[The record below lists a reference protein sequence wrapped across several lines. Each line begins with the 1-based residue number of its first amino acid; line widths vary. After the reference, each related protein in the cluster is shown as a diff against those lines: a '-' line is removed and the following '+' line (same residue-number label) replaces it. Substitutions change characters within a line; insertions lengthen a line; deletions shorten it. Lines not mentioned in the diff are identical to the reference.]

1 VVRRLLILAVGLLAA
16 TVPSSAQSDLDVLME
31 RVLSRRDENWK
42 KLQQYILDED
52 ETLQVTGPGGIK
64 VFGSR
69 REYLW
74 YPDDM
79 GRFIKSPVAVNGVA
93 LSDAQRRRAEQE
105 WLERE
110 ARRRKRVAARAER
123 DGVTV
128 TGSDSAAADS
138 ADTAPPPS
146 DAADLTEA
154 GMREAL
160 EPGFISAAY
169 FLRFKFEPGHYALV
183 GRETLEGRN
192 VLRIEYYPA
201 QLFREGRQRP
211 NRQLRDRD
219 REVEAKMNKSSMVTL
234 WIDRDE
240 GQILKFDFDN
250 VDLDFL
256 PGRQLVRIGAMDA
269 VMEMGQP
276 FPKVWLPRAIRIVV
290 PVTLATGEMQ
300 ARYDVTYHDY
310 RLAETSGSL
319 KSGGRVV
326 Q

>member
-1 VVRRLLILAVGLLAA
+1 MVRRFLILAVGLLAA
-16 TVPSSAQSDLDVLME
+16 TAPSLAQSDLDALME

-52 ETLQVTGPGGIK
+52 ETFQLTGPGGIK

-74 YPDDM
+74 YPDDK
-79 GRFIKSPVAVNGVA
+79 GRFIKSPVRIDGVE
-93 LSDAQRRRAEQE
+93 LNDVQRRRAEQE
-105 WLERE
+105 YLARE
-110 ARRRKRVAARAER
+110 DRRRKRAAARAGR
-123 DGVTV
+123 DGAVT
-128 TGSDSAAADS
+128 TSDDPA
-138 ADTAPPPS
+138 S
-146 DAADLTEA
+146 DATQLTEA
-154 GMREAL
+154 GMRDAL

-201 QLFREGRQRP
+201 QLFREGRTRP
-211 NRQLRDRD
+211 NRELRERD
-219 REVEAKMNKSSMVTL
+219 AEIEAKMNKSSMVTL
-234 WIDRDE
+234 WIDRDAQ
-240 GQILKFDFDN
+240 QILKFDFDN

-256 PGRQLVRIGAMDA
+256 PGRQIVRIGSMDA

-276 FPKVWLPRAIRIVV
+276 FPDVWLPRTIRIAV

-300 ARYDVTYHDY
+300 ARYDVHYRDY

-319 KSGGRVV
+319 KSTGRVI

>member
-1 VVRRLLILAVGLLAA
+1 MVRRLLILAVGLLATTA
-16 TVPSSAQSDLDVLME
+16 PSLAQSDLDALME

-52 ETLQVTGPGGIK
+52 ETFQLTGPGGIK

-74 YPDDM
+74 YPDDK
-79 GRFIKSPVAVNGVA
+79 GRFIKSPVRVDGVE
-93 LSDAQRRRAEQE
+93 LNDAQRRRAEQE
-105 WLERE
+105 YLERE
-110 ARRRKRVAARAER
+110 DRRRKRLAVRAER
-123 DGVTV
+123 NGGVSVST
-128 TGSDSAAADS
+128 SDDPA
-138 ADTAPPPS
+138 S
-146 DAADLTEA
+146 DATQITEA

-201 QLFREGRQRP
+201 QLFREGRTRP
-211 NRQLRDRD
+211 NRELRERD
-219 REVEAKMNKSSMVTL
+219 AEIEAKMNKSSMVTL
-234 WIDRDE
+234 WIDRDAQ
-240 GQILKFDFDN
+240 QILKFDFDN

-256 PGRQLVRIGAMDA
+256 PARQIVRIGSMDA

-276 FPKVWLPRAIRIVV
+276 FPDVWLPRAIRIAV

-300 ARYDVTYHDY
+300 ARYDVRYRDY

-319 KSGGRVV
+319 KATGRII

>member
-1 VVRRLLILAVGLLAA
+1 
-16 TVPSSAQSDLDVLME
+16 
-31 RVLSRRDENWK
+31 
-42 KLQQYILDED
+42 
-52 ETLQVTGPGGIK
+52 
-64 VFGSR
+64 
-69 REYLW
+69 
-74 YPDDM
+74 M
-79 GRFIKSPVAVNGVA
+79 GRFIKSLVAVNGVE

-105 WLERE
+105 WLGRE
-110 ARRRKRVAARAER
+110 ERRRARVAARNER
-123 DGVTV
+123 DDATV
-128 TGSDSAAADS
+128 AGADRTNADGTS
-138 ADTAPPPS
+138 ADRTSTDSPPS
-146 DAADLTEA
+146 DATELTEA
-154 GMREAL
+154 GMRDAL

-211 NRQLRDRD
+211 NRQLRERD
-219 REVEAKMNKSSMVTL
+219 REIEAKMNKSSMVTL

-276 FPKVWLPRAIRIVV
+276 FPNVWLPRTIRIAV

-319 KSGGRVV
+319 KSTGRIVP
-326 Q
+326 

>member
-1 VVRRLLILAVGLLAA
+1 VVRRLLILAIGLLAA
-16 TVPSSAQSDLDVLME
+16 SVPSNAQSDLDALME
-31 RVLSRRDENWK
+31 RVLSKRDENWK
-42 KLQQYILDED
+42 KLQQYVLDED
-52 ETLQVTGPGGIK
+52 ETFQLTGPGGIK

-79 GRFIKSPVAVNGVA
+79 GRFIKSPTNINGVE

-105 WLERE
+105 WLGRE
-110 ARRRKRVAARAER
+110 ERRRKRVAERAER

-128 TGSDSAAADS
+128 TNPAANPD
-138 ADTAPPPS
+138 PPS
-146 DAADLTEA
+146 DATELTET

-211 NRQLRDRD
+211 NRELRDRD
-219 REVEAKMNKSSMVTL
+219 RDIEAKMNKSSMVTL

-240 GQILKFDFDN
+240 GQILKYDFDN

-256 PGRQLVRIGAMDA
+256 PGRQLVRIGSMDA

-276 FPKVWLPRAIRIVV
+276 FPTVWLPRAIRIAV

-300 ARYDVTYHDY
+300 ARYDVKYHDY

-319 KSGGRVV
+319 KSTGRVI

>member
-1 VVRRLLILAVGLLAA
+1 
-16 TVPSSAQSDLDVLME
+16 ME
-31 RVLSRRDENWK
+31 RVLSSRDENWK

-52 ETLQVTGPGGIK
+52 ETFQLTGPGGSK

-79 GRFIKSPVAVNGVA
+79 GRFIRSPIAVNGVE
-93 LSDAQRRRAEQE
+93 LNDAQRRRGEQE
-105 WLERE
+105 FLAQGE
-110 ARRRKRVAARAER
+110 RRRRRAAARAER
-123 DGVTV
+123 DGVT
-128 TGSDSAAADS
+128 TDADQAKTDPAS
-138 ADTAPPPS
+138 TDPPPS
-146 DAADLTEA
+146 DATDLTEA

-211 NRQLRDRD
+211 NRELRERD
-219 REVEAKMNKSSMVTL
+219 REIEAKMNKSSMVTL
-234 WIDRDE
+234 WIDRE
-240 GQILKFDFDN
+240 ERQILKYDFDN

-256 PGRQLVRIGAMDA
+256 PARQIVRIGAMDA

-276 FPKVWLPRAIRIVV
+276 FPNVWLPRSIRIAVD
-290 PVTLATGEMQ
+290 VTLATGEMQ
-300 ARYDVTYHDY
+300 ARYDVRYDDY

-319 KSGGRVV
+319 KSTGKVV
-326 Q
+326 P